1 MSMTMFLGFVYITAV
16 FIQNCVSSES
26 STSHPLVIG
35 DIRECLTGVGRDV
48 SRFGVLP
55 GVGWDNLRN
64 KAGDMVVFFN
74 YSQCRTTDD
83 GKYLIPDNVFT
94 VPVKTSQV
102 EISGETFQHW
112 SDYVSTT
119 AFSINSEASLFY
131 KGIHLSGSFSA
142 EKETVK
148 RNQVLGKSVTTR
160 IQARYV
166 RYSAKLQHGSQL
178 SSVFRQQ
185 ILNIANNIRRNLSTL
200 AEYESQILIRDFGT
214 HILSSV
220 DAGAVVSQTDQV
232 KSSFLRN
239 LNKDTSRLL
248 AAAGGSFRLIF
259 RMSNE
264 LHTGTSKQF
273 IDTYEGNRTHSVIST
288 NGGPIFKPSNFS
300 LNDWAS
306 EIRENLVAVDRG
318 GFPIYEVIN
327 ARNFPHTP
335 VSVIYSTF
343 EQVKNAVEE
352 YYKFNTYRGCTD
364 IDSPNFSYL
373 ANVDDGTCSYKV
385 GNYSFGGVYQTCTQ
399 TGQLNA
405 RICPSLVQKNPLT
418 GDFSCPDG
426 FESVFLLNGKVSSSE
441 VRRRCT
447 SCGFLWLDTC
457 CSNYYVYGSA
467 QYNTYW
473 CVGKSQSRS
482 HLGFLFGG
490 TYTSNVDNP
499 LTQARECPLHF
510 YPLAMSTDI
519 KLCVSDD
526 FELGFRYAVSFAGL
540 FSCKSGNPLAIM
552 KEDVSK
558 NNSNNMHSYL
568 TSANSELWPHA
579 CPTGYSNH
587 LAALAESCEISYC
600 VKSQSFSKQEFQ
612 SIRRPPFIELP
623 RMAFLQLDENNGTF
637 QALTGSNQ
645 SSQISSN
652 PTSSEKSVNNMTSI
666 IIISV
671 LFSITALAM
680 FIFVGFCIRRRLRKS
695 GGKEVHEES
704 RSQGGETESR
714 SDRTRETSVREMK
727 SE

>member
-1 MSMTMFLGFVYITAV
+1 MSMTMFLAFVYITAV

-26 STSHPLVIG
+26 SPSHPLVIG
-35 DIRECLTGVGRDV
+35 DIRECLVGKDV

-74 YSQCRTTDD
+74 YSECRTTDD

-112 SDYVSTT
+112 SDYISTT
-119 AFSINSEASLFY
+119 AFSINTEASLFY
-131 KGIHLSGSFSA
+131 KGIKLSGSFSG
-142 EKETVK
+142 EKYTVK
-148 RNQVLGKSVTTR
+148 RNQILGKSVTTR
-160 IQARYV
+160 VQARYV

-185 ILNIANNIRRNLSTL
+185 ILSIANNIQRNLSTL
-200 AEYESQILIRDFGT
+200 AEYESQILVRDFGT

-220 DAGAVVSQTDQV
+220 DAGAVISQTDQV

-248 AAAGGSFRLIF
+248 AAAGGSYRLRF

-264 LHTGTSKQF
+264 LHIGTSMQL
-273 IDTYEGNRTHSVIST
+273 IDMYEGNRTHSAINSI
-288 NGGPIFKPSNFS
+288 GGPIFKPNNFS
-300 LNDWAS
+300 INDWAS
-306 EIRENLVAVDRG
+306 EIKENLVAVDRG
-318 GFPIYEVIN
+318 GFPIYQVIN

-385 GNYSFGGVYQTCTQ
+385 GNYSFGGIYQTCTK

-405 RICPSLVQKNPLT
+405 KLCPSLIQNNPLT
-418 GDFSCPDG
+418 GNASCPNG
-426 FESVFLLNGKVSSSE
+426 FQSVFLLNGKVTSSE
-441 VRRRCT
+441 VRQRCT
-447 SCGFLWLDTC
+447 SCGFLGLSTC
-457 CSNYYVYGSA
+457 CSHYYVHGSA

-473 CVGKSQSRS
+473 CVGTSSHSQSHS
-482 HLGFLFGG
+482 GFLFGG

-499 LTQARECPLHF
+499 LTQARECPLYF

-552 KEDVSK
+552 KDDTSK
-558 NNSNNMHSYL
+558 NSSNNMHSYL
-568 TSANSELWPHA
+568 TSANSKLWPHA

-600 VKSQSFSKQEFQ
+600 VKSQSFSKQEFPT
-612 SIRRPPFIELP
+612 IRRPPFIELP
-623 RMAFLQLDENNGTF
+623 RDAFLQLDENNGTF

-645 SSQISSN
+645 SSQISTKPS
-652 PTSSEKSVNNMTSI
+652 PSENSTNNMTTI
-666 IIISV
+666 LIASV
-671 LFSITALAM
+671 LFAITALAM
-680 FIFVGFCIRRRLRKS
+680 FTFIGFCVRRRLKKG
-695 GGKEVHEES
+695 GGKEEHEEC
-704 RSQGGETESR
+704 RSQEGETECR
-714 SDRTRETSVREMK
+714 SV
-727 SE
+727 